1 MAFWNRESEAQK
13 QERLRREQENQAS
26 LEALTNGGLPL
37 QAIHRLSEARANSD
51 RFFTSDLTSN
61 EHLLTRE
68 AGYEPIGQVMG
79 SAFYK
84 VSYRAY
90 YQGGWGSTG
99 ELTTLSHAQ
108 LSARELAVN
117 RLAQE
122 AKLLGAHGVI
132 GVRLKLG
139 NYDWSANLVEFTAI
153 GTAIRIPGRKPTD
166 EPFTSDLSGQEFWQL
181 HQSGYWPRAIVLGV
195 CSYYIYGT
203 YQTRALLNNY
213 WGSGRSNQEISE
225 FTQGFQRARHIA
237 MDRLKDDIRRAKAEG
252 CVGMHID
259 MEVEDIEYELNDVT
273 YHDLLVQ
280 FIAVGTA
287 ISHDDQPQPPPAKTL
302 TMVNLRD
309 KSKSL
314 IQIENIRE

>member
-1 MAFWNRESEAQK
+1 MAFWNRESEAEK
-13 QERLRREQENQAS
+13 QTRIQREQENQAS
-26 LEALTNGGLPL
+26 LEALKKGGLPL
-37 QAIHRLSEARANSD
+37 QAIHRLNEARATND

-61 EHLLTRE
+61 EHLLARE

-84 VSYRAY
+84 VAYGAY
-90 YQGGWGSTG
+90 YSGGCSTTG

-108 LSARELAVN
+108 LAARELAVN

-153 GTAIRIPGRKPTD
+153 GTAIRIPGRKPSA

-181 HQSGYWPRAIVLGV
+181 HQAGYWPRTIVLGV

-213 WGSGRSNQEISE
+213 WGSGMSNQEVSE
-225 FTQGFQRARHIA
+225 FTLGFQRARHIA
-237 MDRLKDDIRRAKAEG
+237 MGRLSTDIRRAKAEG

-259 MEVEDIEYELNDVT
+259 MEVEDIEYELNEVT
-273 YHDLLVQ
+273 HRDLLVQ

-309 KSKSL
+309 KSRSL
-314 IQIENIRE
+314 IEIDNIRE